1 MSFELKLSISN
12 KKENESIAFGKT
24 RRDTGEKEF
33 FINLIEDKKETD
45 DLDCGDEIKKSVF
58 KTYLKNDKKLT
69 IKEIKLMV
77 DAYEA
82 GEKEIEND
90 KLSRKYDLACEYVDD
105 SLKKFLNYGEN
116 TQLFPVINQTK
127 PFSLYITGMRASGK
141 SYFTREFLRY
151 NKPKDAQ
158 IILISPFADD
168 PSLKGLTLVKF
179 DLDEI
184 EAMLE
189 RKFTFFDF
197 PEDSIVVFDDIE
209 GFGKAANKR
218 INEIRDACLTVGRH
232 HGKRGLSVISIVHN
246 PLGGNSTKVPLRE
259 SSHFVLFPKSNS
271 RDVKV
276 LLKTYGG
283 YSDDKILEVLSA
295 KSRWV
300 FISKTVPSYWVG
312 ERQVR
317 LNC

>member
-1 MSFELKLSISN
+1 
-12 KKENESIAFGKT
+12 
-24 RRDTGEKEF
+24 
-33 FINLIEDKKETD
+33 
-45 DLDCGDEIKKSVF
+45 
-58 KTYLKNDKKLT
+58 
-69 IKEIKLMV
+69 
-77 DAYEA
+77 
-82 GEKEIEND
+82 
-90 KLSRKYDLACEYVDD
+90 
-105 SLKKFLNYGEN
+105 
-116 TQLFPVINQTK
+116 
-127 PFSLYITGMRASGK
+127 MRASGK
-141 SYFTREFLRY
+141 SYFTREFLKQ

-158 IILISPFADD
+158 IILISPFSDD

-179 DLDEI
+179 ELNEV
-184 EAMLE
+184 EEMLE
-189 RKFTFFDF
+189 RPFTVFDF
-197 PEDSIVVFDDIE
+197 PEDAIIVFDDIE
-209 GFGKAANKR
+209 GFPKAENKR

-283 YSDDKILEVLSA
+283 YSDDKIREVLNA

-300 FISKTVPSYWVG
+300 FISKTMPSYWVA